1 MDQTVACSSGGGQAP
16 EGSRTLSG
24 HFQRHAYR
32 HQAISQRTLENI
44 AGAWTAFETNHSPI
58 RFEPAEVV
66 KDGELLEADCW
77 GVLASRAI

>member
-1 MDQTVACSSGGGQAP
+1 MVVDKLQRG
-16 EGSRTLSG
+16 RTLSG

-77 GVLASRAI
+77 GGAGEQIGRAHV